1 MESFLKEHLED
12 YLSGRLRGEALAEF
26 ERRLEQNPASVD
38 EIALFQETSELF
50 TAFAVDAEED
60 VEPAPGFYYRVMERV
75 EQERA
80 DSFWSF
86 LLRPVVV
93 RRFAFAAMMWLLVLG
108 SVAVFH
114 DDTTQQT
121 VQLADSILR
130 QETPDQ
136 YQVRMGYDIEENRDS
151 MLSVLV
157 ASAE

>member
-1 MESFLKEHLED
+1 MDS
-12 YLSGRLRGEALAEF
+12 
-26 ERRLEQNPASVD
+26 
-38 EIALFQETSELF
+38 
-50 TAFAVDAEED
+50 EED
-60 VEPAPGFYYRVMERV
+60 VEPAPGFYCRVMQRV

-80 DSFWSF
+80 ESFWSF
-86 LLRPVVV
+86 LLQPTVV

-136 YQVRMGYDIEENRDS
+136 YQVRMGYDIDENRDS